1 MSAQSLYEYALKI
14 NNVMAKIQAELK
26 CGICCSTFSNP
37 VSATCGH
44 VFCKDCLDVV
54 FQRRRVVECPLC
66 RQSINK
72 RSCTPSEQHDSMV
85 KGYLQL
91 GRNFLRDSQ
100 EQTLSIPKDVAFMD
114 SQVPVGPDLGYS
126 QIRDFRPEPHFAL
139 PKARARRRQPLKIE
153 TATKF
158 AKMED
163 IAEEAKCKENTPLQ
177 SMNAEFEDQ
186 QSTILARRCEKDIA
200 RYSQTKSVEVQC
212 NIPDPACVCHSLR
225 RSLKSYRELNLDHT
239 SEGSDLDAL
248 FVLLPELK
256 DLLMENVPT
265 LCEVLKLPHITT
277 TSTLQAQAIEPVE
290 EAAVGC
296 SSGVVTLDDFASDD
310 DGEEL
315 NATQPPAL
323 LKSEIVTGPA
333 TVVDLNGNKDNSNA
347 ENERPNSSCTR
358 SSSDVVLQSS
368 PSNEAGDE
376 DGDITIQFP
385 FDSIPCETNGCP
397 SADNNMDTLDQK
409 ALVVSVS
416 RLNCLEDEKVVSD
429 FIKMF
434 PQVRY
439 EEDVTCSSTHL
450 VMMNSHQRLCQRRSL
465 RYVFAVARKCE
476 LLDRSWLEESIKAQR
491 LLSTAQHVL
500 ACETPDEE
508 PGWIRAR
515 QTTQPLFGQMGFF
528 LPKTFTHSKLLP
540 YEKLKEL
547 ITLCGGTCCDK
558 PWELVSFKIAYTI
571 FMSNSTE
578 WDAARRYEA
587 SMNGVPVLVAD
598 WILDSIAEFRVK
610 PIEPYKIQRKH

>member
-54 FQRRRVVECPLC
+54 FQRRRIVECPLC

-126 QIRDFRPEPHFAL
+126 QIRDFRPEPQFAL

-163 IAEEAKCKENTPLQ
+163 IAEEAECKENTPLQ

-212 NIPDPACVCHSLR
+212 NIPDSTCVCHNLR
-225 RSLKSYRELNLDHT
+225 RSLKSYCELNLDYT
-239 SEGSDLDAL
+239 PESSSDLDAL

-256 DLLMENVPT
+256 DLLIENIPT
-265 LCEVLKLPHITT
+265 LCQVLKLPHSTT
-277 TSTLQAQAIEPVE
+277 TPTPQAQAVEPVK
-290 EAAVGC
+290 APVGC
-296 SSGVVTLDDFASDD
+296 SSRIVALDDFASDD
-310 DGEEL
+310 DDGEEM

-333 TVVDLNGNKDNSNA
+333 TAVDLNGNKDNSNT
-347 ENERPNSSCTR
+347 ENERPSSSCTR

-368 PSNEAGDE
+368 PSNEASDE
-376 DGDITIQFP
+376 VGDITIQFP

-439 EEDVTCSSTHL
+439 EEDVTCFSTHL
-450 VMMNSHQRLCQRRSL
+450 VMMNSRKRMIFDLIS
-465 RYVFAVARKCE
+465 RYSQFVATSFA
-476 LLDRSWLEESIKAQR
+476 L
-491 LLSTAQHVL
+491 
-500 ACETPDEE
+500 
-508 PGWIRAR
+508 
-515 QTTQPLFGQMGFF
+515 PL
-528 LPKTFTHSKLLP
+528 
-540 YEKLKEL
+540 
-547 ITLCGGTCCDK
+547 
-558 PWELVSFKIAYTI
+558 
-571 FMSNSTE
+571 
-578 WDAARRYEA
+578 
-587 SMNGVPVLVAD
+587 
-598 WILDSIAEFRVK
+598 
-610 PIEPYKIQRKH
+610 